1 MPLPDPRSV
10 ADPIPPPPAP
20 AALCDRHPDRTL
32 EAEVTDLLFG
42 VLGLMKQH
50 LIAAVGE
57 IGLSPQQAHALRCL
71 VPGRPL
77 PMRDLA
83 SELMC
88 DASTVTGIVDR
99 LELRGLVERH
109 PDAVDRRVKSLVVT
123 EAGVAVRDD
132 LWQRLLTGAPHLAG
146 LSRPQRVELR
156 DLLRRAVA
164 SSTSA
169 VCDPLGPATTSATRS

>member
-1 MPLPDPRSV
+1 MPCSDPTSVAESVPLPGAAEVSAHRRDPAV
-10 ADPIPPPPAP
+10 D
-20 AALCDRHPDRTL
+20 
-32 EAEVTDLLFG
+32 AEVTDLLFG
-42 VLGLMKQH
+42 MLGLMKQH
-50 LIAAVGE
+50 LIGAVAE

-83 SELMC
+83 AELMC

-99 LELRGLVERH
+99 LEQRGLVERR

-132 LWQRLLTGAPHLAG
+132 LWQRLLTGAPHLEG
-146 LSRPQRVELR
+146 LSHVQRVELR
-156 DLLRRAVA
+156 DLLRLAV
-164 SSTSA
+164 SSTA
-169 VCDPLGPATTSATRS
+169 NPVCGSLDAPGSPATRS